1 MNIANRSVD
10 EQIKESEP
18 NEIDTLCVIL
28 VNSILTMMSHAG
40 PLSSEIGTD
49 KVTLIINDEVNRE
62 VALYE
67 VRNTKKCSD
76 NNYSRSNSICSKEKG
91 NKKQY
96 YLKRKLLLF
105 SLFP

>member
-28 VNSILTMMSHAG
+28 VNSILTMMSHAPDG
-40 PLSSEIGTD
+40 PSEIGTD

-67 VRNTKKCSD
+67 VRNTKKVVTTIILVVI
-76 NNYSRSNSICSKEKG
+76 RSVQRKKAIKNSII
-91 NKKQY
+91 
-96 YLKRKLLLF
+96 
-105 SLFP
+105 